1 MWLPDGSAGEEPASK
16 AGDQGIHPGLGRS
29 PGGGHGNPLQY
40 SCLENP
46 MDRGAW
52 WNGLWGHKE
61 LDITE
66 VTEHSYIHTY
76 ICLFICLTAPSLGLW
91 NLRHMESLVAGVR
104 FFYFLFLK
112 LWHMRSSSLTRN
124 WAWPPAWGT
133 QSLSHWT
140 TREVPPLDFWSC
152 LPEIPCWQ
160 NNNKPGLF
168 TPESMVLSN

>member
-1 MWLPDGSAGEEPASK
+1 MYMWLPDGSAGEEPASN

-104 FFYFLFLK
+104 FFLFFIFK
-112 LWHMRSSSLTRN
+112 
-124 WAWPPAWGT
+124 AVAY
-133 QSLSHWT
+133 
-140 TREVPPLDFWSC
+140 
-152 LPEIPCWQ
+152 EI
-160 NNNKPGLF
+160 
-168 TPESMVLSN
+168 